1 MDTLLKPLLE
11 FLSSL
16 HQFFTK
22 DIWRQDFSKLSKAR
36 AFLYQQIVLS
46 YLVARAFIQDR
57 LLVRASALV
66 YATLLSIVPLLAV
79 MFSLLKGF
87 GFHNKLEPM
96 LYKVMTPLGEQATQ
110 TVVPTI
116 VGFVNNV
123 NVGALGGIGF
133 LFLFL
138 SVLSIIN
145 NTERAFND
153 IWKVK
158 HVRSLQRRFSDYL
171 SVILLGP
178 VLLFIILGI
187 TASIQSFFIVQ
198 AISKIPG
205 VSFLFNKTAPIIA
218 SWFAFLFL
226 YIFIP
231 NTKVKVGSAFIG
243 AVFAGTIWQVS
254 NVFFARFIVTSYQE
268 GAKAALY
275 AGFATLPLFLVWLF
289 LSWAI
294 VLLGAE
300 ISYAHQNMNNITWE
314 VRNTQ
319 YSQKVRDNLALRII
333 LIIGKNFYRGELV
346 PTSGQLADRLRVPER
361 LLNDI
366 LTELVEIGFLY
377 PIEGDATRYTL
388 AKSLENLTLDE
399 IMIGLRTYGVNELS
413 ADGEDEISV
422 LTEKIQSDYEN
433 ALSAAFKNKSV
444 KDILTGIKKV

>member
-1 MDTLLKPLLE
+1 M
-11 FLSSL
+11 
-16 HQFFTK
+16 
-22 DIWRQDFSKLSKAR
+22 SKAR

-87 GFHNKLEPM
+87 GFHNKLEPI
-96 LYKVMTPLGEQATQ
+96 LYKVMAPLGEQAIQ
-110 TVVPTI
+110 TVVPAI
-116 VGFVNNV
+116 VGFVDNV
-123 NVGALGGIGF
+123 NVGALGGVGF

-153 IWKVK
+153 IWKVQ
-158 HVRSLQRRFSDYL
+158 HVRSLHRRFSDYL
-171 SVILLGP
+171 SVLLLGP
-178 VLLFIILGI
+178 VLLFTILGI
-187 TASIQSFFIVQ
+187 TASIQSFFVVQ
-198 AISKIPG
+198 AIGKIPG
-205 VSFLFNKTAPIIA
+205 ISFFFNKTAPIIA

-231 NTKVKVGSAFIG
+231 NTKVKAGSAFFG

-300 ISYAHQNMNNITWE
+300 ISYAHQNVNKITWE
-314 VRNTQ
+314 VRNTR

-333 LIIGKNFYRGELV
+333 LIIGKKFYHGELV
-346 PTSGQLADRLRVPER
+346 PTSGELADHLRVPER

-366 LTELVEIGFLY
+366 LTELVEIGLLY
-377 PIEGDATRYTL
+377 PIEGDAIRYAP
-388 AKSLENLTLDE
+388 AKSLENLSLDE
-399 IMIGLRTYGVNELS
+399 IMIGLRTHGVNDLPV
-413 ADGEDEISV
+413 DGEDELGA
-422 LTEKIQSDYEN
+422 LTEKIQSDYEK
-433 ALSAAFKNKSV
+433 ALAVTFKNTCI
-444 KDILTGIKKV
+444 KDILRGIKKT